1 MWIILCNV
9 VFICGYQLIAFAIMW
24 YYMCIIFC
32 EIVLCL
38 LKFEEHVSQKKKK
51 KIEEHEIEE
60 KRMCFEKCFL
70 ELKKNVSNNFYEKWD
85 KILFCWYNSEREKN
99 GVDTMIL

>member
-1 MWIILCNV
+1 
-9 VFICGYQLIAFAIMW
+9 
-24 YYMCIIFC
+24 MCIIFC

-60 KRMCFEKCFL
+60 KRMCFEKCFFGIQK
-70 ELKKNVSNNFYEKWD
+70 KKN
-85 KILFCWYNSEREKN
+85 C
-99 GVDTMIL
+99 